1 MPRLA
6 ERPAIIRIARPGID
20 SMATV
25 HKKPR
30 ALKRSMRVIGTLLLT
45 LSAVTPASSVFV
57 IVPGAITQAGS
68 GAFLSMAAAAILAIP
83 IAYVYSELA
92 SAFPIAGGE
101 YSMVGRSVGAAAG
114 FATFG
119 LTITSNMLAPAVLAL
134 GASTYLAV
142 VVPDLNPIVVGMAI
156 IAATTVFGILH
167 IRTNAWVTGIFLLLE
182 LLALAVLAVVGFLD
196 VKRSLW
202 EIITHPVVVSQSAL
216 HPTPLAAIGVAT
228 SVSIFA
234 YNGYG
239 AAVYFAE
246 EMHEAPRLI
255 ARTILWALVITVVT
269 ELVPLTAVLMGAPN
283 LQALLGSTSPF
294 SDFITAVGGYALSV
308 VIGLSVALA
317 ILNAV
322 LATLLQNARFFY
334 STGRDGTWHP
344 RINDAFLVTHDRF
357 NSPWIATLAAGI
369 SSMAMCLLGL
379 QWLLVITGTG
389 IALIYAAVC
398 IAAIAG
404 RTTGTTKHAVYRM
417 PLYPFWP
424 VLGLLALAY
433 VFYTSAL
440 DPDIGRP
447 SLLIN
452 SVVMVVA
459 LAYYGL
465 MVRRKGNFAFRD
477 PAS

>member
-1 MPRLA
+1 
-6 ERPAIIRIARPGID
+6 
-20 SMATV
+20 
-25 HKKPR
+25 
-30 ALKRSMRVIGTLLLT
+30 MRVIGTLLLT

-142 VVPDLNPIVVGMAI
+142 VVPDLNPIVVAMAI

-202 EIITHPVVVSQSAL
+202 EIITHPVVLSQSAL

-440 DPDIGRP
+440 DPDIGLP

>member
-1 MPRLA
+1 
-6 ERPAIIRIARPGID
+6 
-20 SMATV
+20 MATG

-142 VVPDLNPIVVGMAI
+142 VVPDLNPIVVGMTI
-156 IAATTVFGILH
+156 IAATTVLGILH
-167 IRTNAWVTGIFLLLE
+167 IRTNAWVTGVFLLLE
-182 LLALAVLAVVGFLD
+182 LLALAVLAVLGFLD

-246 EMHEAPRLI
+246 EMHEAPQLI

-433 VFYTSAL
+433 VFYTSAI

-465 MVRRKGNFAFRD
+465 RVRRKGNFAFRD

>member
-1 MPRLA
+1 
-6 ERPAIIRIARPGID
+6 
-20 SMATV
+20 MATG

-142 VVPDLNPIVVGMAI
+142 VVPDLNPIVVGMTI
-156 IAATTVFGILH
+156 IAATTVLGILH
-167 IRTNAWVTGIFLLLE
+167 IRTNAWVTGVFLLLE
-182 LLALAVLAVVGFLD
+182 LLALAVLAVLGFLD

-246 EMHEAPRLI
+246 EMHEAPQLI

-283 LQALLGSTSPF
+283 LQGLLGSTSPF

-433 VFYTSAL
+433 VFYTSAI

-465 MVRRKGNFAFRD
+465 RVRRKGNFAFRD